1 MQQQNVNVVCIELLP
16 ELVDLGRWIA
26 SGRSAVFGHQ
36 FVAVA
41 PNALERDGEHLRHAM
56 IAFRRFEKADASI
69 VSVTDLP
76 GELLLPELTL
86 HPSAVSAGAE
96 REARDF
102 DIRFAQRDPIRSGP
116 FTAAGL

>member
-1 MQQQNVNVVCIELLP
+1 
-16 ELVDLGRWIA
+16 
-26 SGRSAVFGHQ
+26 
-36 FVAVA
+36 
-41 PNALERDGEHLRHAM
+41 EHLRHAM

-116 FTAAGL
+116 FTAAGLCYGARSTESGQNGSGHARFQKITSG